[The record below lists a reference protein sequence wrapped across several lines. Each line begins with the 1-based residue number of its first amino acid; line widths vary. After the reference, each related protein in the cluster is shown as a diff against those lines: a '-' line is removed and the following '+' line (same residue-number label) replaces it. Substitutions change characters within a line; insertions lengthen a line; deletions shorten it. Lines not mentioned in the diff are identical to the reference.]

1 MILCVVVV
9 VVVPAA
15 GDPVSL
21 PQDVHS
27 NTIFTSP
34 TSEHFLSSNG
44 PSSDTKTH
52 NTYFSNSDTYLPRT
66 HLNPSFSDTNQQ
78 STILHSFSDTHQH
91 NIHLHH
97 SEIDQHNIH
106 IHSSSDTNQHSTY
119 SDSSNTYRHSTHL
132 LDTHKDTITYMSD
145 DILQNLPVV
154 AIAERYDSEGRLT
167 PNKYH
172 VTVSGSREEEIRGRA
187 DSVCFKVNSRFY
199 KGKRCVGIYDAL
211 AITTLAVVAKISLL
225 ILKEA
230 FCPPTVVEV
239 TNNFIVTETLTVSV
253 AAGRAIAA
261 KMGRKGGGSETTATT
276 TTVTSI
282 RTTTV
287 VEPETITTST
297 VYEPKAF
304 FCKNLAY
311 FL

>member
-1 MILCVVVV
+1 MSVWLQMILCVVVV

-154 AIAERYDSEGRLT
+154 AIAERLFENDDDDNVIVRNVRKKNFGVERNNRRAEEFFRLVAEADEVGDWLVVKGGRGL
-167 PNKYH
+167 
-172 VTVSGSREEEIRGRA
+172 
-187 DSVCFKVNSRFY
+187 
-199 KGKRCVGIYDAL
+199 
-211 AITTLAVVAKISLL
+211 SL
-225 ILKEA
+225 
-230 FCPPTVVEV
+230 VEV
-239 TNNFIVTETLTVSV
+239 
-253 AAGRAIAA
+253 
-261 KMGRKGGGSETTATT
+261 GGGSAGSEASDWF
-276 TTVTSI
+276 VA
-282 RTTTV
+282 V
-287 VEPETITTST
+287 V
-297 VYEPKAF
+297 VA
-304 FCKNLAY
+304 
-311 FL
+311 